1 MVTFNFRD
9 PKFTKHIIVNPEN
22 SIALGILNV
31 VAVIRGLPV
40 AGSTSGETFDM
51 EFALRSIGLRMTAAG
66 NFQVKFNQHLR
77 TKPLI
82 VDGNPVKD
90 ELTGR
95 TKRVPAL
102 DKDGKQV
109 WDEDF
114 CPITAT
120 TRTAFTSYCTT
131 VPGLPE
137 ALAEAKVALAAKQG
151 AAAPAPSED
160 AGAAAEGNFSV

>member
-9 PKFTKHIIVNPEN
+9 PKFTKHVIVNPEN

-31 VAVIRGLPV
+31 VAVVRGLPV

-51 EFALRSIGLRMTAAG
+51 EFAFRSLGLRLTAAG
-66 NFQVKFNQHLR
+66 NFQVKFPQHMR

-82 VDGNPVKD
+82 VDGNPVID
-90 ELTGR
+90 EDTGR

-102 DKDGKQV
+102 KDGKQV
-109 WDEDF
+109 WDEDYA
-114 CPITAT
+114 PITGT
-120 TRTAFTSYCTT
+120 TRTAFTAYCTT

-137 ALAEAKVALAAKQG
+137 ALAEAKIALAAKQG
-151 AAAPAPSED
+151 ASAPAPSED
-160 AGAAAEGNFSV
+160 AGASAEGNFSV